1 VCIKF
6 TLLDYYKWEKVT
18 LKSDFT
24 ARYEHSAFV
33 PIAKPKSV
41 YIFGGA
47 LQTENLNSI
56 EILDTEVGLWSTPCV
71 TGTPPSP
78 RTHHTAASI
87 GNELYVFGG
96 GQTGADPVQ
105 DVQIHVFDSGRHEW
119 RQPECQGTP
128 PSPRHGHVMAAIGN
142 LIIIHGGM
150 AGSTFYDDLFIFKT
164 GFYLHSYSSD
174 NL

>member
-1 VCIKF
+1 MCIKF

-56 EILDTEVGLWSTPCV
+56 EILDT
-71 TGTPPSP
+71 
-78 RTHHTAASI
+78 
-87 GNELYVFGG
+87 GN
-96 GQTGADPVQ
+96 
-105 DVQIHVFDSGRHEW
+105 
-119 RQPECQGTP
+119 
-128 PSPRHGHVMAAIGN
+128 
-142 LIIIHGGM
+142 
-150 AGSTFYDDLFIFKT
+150 
-164 GFYLHSYSSD
+164 
-174 NL
+174 